1 MNRWRRFLEA
11 YSPPGYHRSHETRAL
26 WIGLPL
32 SVLFAAGVFFPA
44 LGYAVEML
52 YVERNGER
60 VLIEGASLPPFAA
73 LTKYWHLGFA
83 ALCLI
88 FLGFAALR
96 LAYFRM
102 GGRSDYLMRRLP
114 ENMPILRRAVP
125 VPLLYIALTLIA
137 AAVVYAAF
145 YAIYLAARPV

>member
-11 YSPPGYHRSHETRAL
+11 YSPPGYHRSHETRTL

-44 LGYAVEML
+44 LHYAVEML

-73 LTKYWHLGFA
+73 LTQYWHLGFA
-83 ALCLI
+83 ALCLL
-88 FLGFAALR
+88 FLGFALLR
-96 LAYFRM
+96 TAYFRM
-102 GGRSDYLMRRLP
+102 GCRSDYLMRRLP

-125 VPLLYIALTLIA
+125 VPLLYIAVTLIA

>member
-1 MNRWRRFLEA
+1 MSRLHRFLEA
-11 YSPPGYHRSHETRAL
+11 YSPPGYHRSHETRTL

-32 SVLFAAGVFFPA
+32 SALFASGVFFPA
-44 LGYAVEML
+44 LKYAVEML
-52 YVERNGER
+52 YDERNGER
-60 VLIEGASLPPFAA
+60 VLIKGASLPPFAA
-73 LTKYWHLGFA
+73 LTQYWYLGFA

-114 ENMPILRRAVP
+114 EKTPILRRAVP
-125 VPLLYIALTLIA
+125 VPLLYIAVTLVA
-137 AAVVYAAF
+137 AAIVYAAF
-145 YAIYLAARPV
+145 YAVYLAAAPK

>member
-1 MNRWRRFLEA
+1 MSRLHRFLEA
-11 YSPPGYHRSHETRAL
+11 YSPPGYKRSHETRTL

-32 SVLFAAGVFFPA
+32 SALFASGVFFPA
-44 LGYAVEML
+44 LRYAVEML
-52 YVERNGER
+52 YDERNGER
-60 VLIEGASLPPFAA
+60 VLIKGASLPPFAA
-73 LTKYWHLGFA
+73 LTQYWYLGFA

-114 ENMPILRRAVP
+114 EKTPILRRAVP
-125 VPLLYIALTLIA
+125 VPLLYIALTLITA
-137 AAVVYAAF
+137 AIVYAAF

>member
-1 MNRWRRFLEA
+1 MNRLHRFLEA

-32 SVLFAAGVFFPA
+32 SALFAAGVFFPA
-44 LGYAVEML
+44 LHYAVEML

-60 VLIEGASLPPFAA
+60 VPIEGASLPPFAA
-73 LTKYWHLGFA
+73 LTQYWHLCFA
-83 ALCLI
+83 ALCLL

-114 ENMPILRRAVP
+114 EKTPILRRAVP
-125 VPLLYIALTLIA
+125 VPLLYIAVTLAVA
-137 AAVVYAAF
+137 AIVYAAF